1 MQRLPR
7 LSALGRFFGL
17 MLGAS
22 MVPVWAQ
29 SSIYTCT
36 DSRGRKLT
44 SDRPILECIDRE
56 QKELNPSGTVRR
68 TVDPSFTA
76 HEQAEREEAA
86 KQRAAEDARVRE
98 ERRRDRALLV
108 RYPTIEVHVKERAE
122 AIAQIDAVIAAAK
135 KRTDELNQQKGQID
149 AEYEFYKK
157 DPTKAPN
164 SLKRQRDDNDRSR
177 VIQAKFISDQ
187 DGEKARVNARFD
199 EELVKLKELWG
210 AQAAARAAAAAPP
223 KK

>member
-1 MQRLPR
+1 MLRLG
-7 LSALGRFFGL
+7 ALGRFIGL

-29 SSIYTCT
+29 SGIYTCT
-36 DSRGRKLT
+36 DSRGRKIT
-44 SDRPILECIDRE
+44 SDRPIIECIDRE
-56 QKELNPSGTVRR
+56 QKELNPSGTIRR

-76 HEQAEREEAA
+76 HEQAEREELA
-86 KQRAAEDARVRE
+86 KQRAAEEARVRE

-210 AQAAARAAAAAPP
+210 AQAAARAAAAAPA